1 MNGSKDN
8 LIIKPGGPPCN
19 YSAALSSSPATGPIC
34 WNGRWALNA
43 DIIMVDLE
51 DSVPPAEKVAARDLA
66 RQWVPT
72 LRQAGK
78 RVMVRANSLDTGL
91 TRDELTAV
99 ISPDLYGVSVGKTE
113 SVWDLRDIDRIISP
127 LEASAGLQPGQIKLI
142 PWIESARAVVN
153 VNEMAAA
160 LPRSVAI
167 AFGAEDYTN
176 DMGIQRTDDGTEVY
190 HPRATIAIAARAAGV
205 AALDSPYVAFR
216 NPEGLRQDAGVARQ
230 LGYTGKFAIHPAQI
244 DPINELF
251 SPLPED
257 VAYARRVL
265 EAWNEAEAAGRGS
278 LNLNGKMV
286 DVPVV
291 KRAQNLL
298 ALAEAINSAGG

>member
-1 MNGSKDN
+1 MELLRS
-8 LIIKPGGPPCN
+8 LIFVPGN
-19 YSAALSSSPATGPIC
+19 RANMLERALGF
-34 WNGRWALNA
+34 NA

-153 VNEMAAA
+153 VNELAAA

-176 DMGIQRTDDGTEVY
+176 DMGIQRTDDGAEVY

-257 VAYARRVL
+257 VAYARRVM
-265 EAWNEAEAAGRGS
+265 EAWHEAEAAGRGS
-278 LNLNGKMV
+278 LNLDGKMV